1 MSPRALTPRTLGLL
15 AVLVGTGALAVGIRQ
30 VRGGP
35 WDASPTHFETSPAA
49 PRPLDART
57 YAQRL
62 QAEAGGPIE
71 PRALAERARAVS
83 AELEALLDNRAR
95 RLDPAAGD
103 WRPAYTRLQNDT
115 AATGAEILKAYERE
129 TERARAF
136 CVERQLVTVPA
147 TSPRIYEIQNDALRR
162 LFPLAMNRGD
172 GTLGITLA
180 PPARVAGFEHRSPES
195 PDPAAAY
202 RRNHCRVCIPPI
214 AVHETYPGHHVAFAF
229 QRGAEAGREN
239 GRWPY
244 FHEGWAQYAE
254 LLMWEEGYWQG
265 DPALEMGA
273 LHLMLLRATRAEV
286 DAGLHGGGLSPAEA
300 RRIYVERLAIDEDAA
315 ASEVAGHL
323 QAPGKKASYLVG
335 ALQLLALRD
344 ALGHPRGAERRA
356 WHDQLLRRGG
366 GTLPAVA
373 REELGVKIPV
383 LPARGLLTRPD

>member
-1 MSPRALTPRTLGLL
+1 MSTRSPTRRTLGLL
-15 AVLVGTGALAVGIRQ
+15 AVLVGTVALAVGIRQ
-30 VRGGP
+30 RAGWPGNDSHGGLETTA
-35 WDASPTHFETSPAA
+35 AS
-49 PRPLDART
+49 RPLDSRA

-62 QAEAGGPIE
+62 QAEAGGPID

-83 AELEALLDNRAR
+83 AELEALLDDRAR
-95 RLDPAAGD
+95 RLDPKAGD
-103 WRPAYTRLQNDT
+103 WRPVYTRLQDDT
-115 AATGAEILKAYERE
+115 ATTGAEILKAYELE
-129 TERARAF
+129 TERAKAF
-136 CVERQLVTVPA
+136 CLERRLVTVPA

-180 PPARVAGFEHRSPES
+180 PPRDEHRSPES
-195 PDPAAAY
+195 PDPTAAY

-265 DPALEMGA
+265 DPALEIGA

-286 DAGLHGGGLSPAEA
+286 DAGLHDGGLSPAEA
-300 RRIYVERLAIDEDAA
+300 RRFYVERLAIDEDAA

-344 ALGHPRGAERRA
+344 ALGHPRGAERQA

-373 REELGVKIPV
+373 RDELGVKIPV
-383 LPARGLLTRPD
+383 LPARGLLARPN